1 MKLISFKY
9 VENCFVT
16 VVAIDGQVG
25 TVAITDT
32 KLYVLFI
39 TVSTQ
44 DKAKVLQQLKSGFKW
59 TIHWNK
65 YQSKETIHAQ
75 KNF

>member
-1 MKLISFKY
+1 MSFKY

-65 YQSKETIHAQ
+65 YQPKETIHAQ
-75 KNF
+75 NNF